1 MSDEI
6 WQWGMMTDQKIKKE
20 PERTFLPNF
29 WPIYQRNAEKWHDQ
43 NWSLNFWIHSLF
55 SLLLLN
61 LFYSSLRIPEKN
73 CFLMIVWSSFEC
85 FSPLDFPPKEEY
97 ISARRVLLYSIL
109 ATSCTMDQ
117 WIITLYCMYKQHKNH
132 FIQKYL
138 KVTRWKQKQRK

>member
-1 MSDEI
+1 MWCSL
-6 WQWGMMTDQKIKKE
+6 WTDCQTKKITK
-20 PERTFLPNF
+20 FLN
-29 WPIYQRNAEKWHDQ
+29 R
-43 NWSLNFWIHSLF
+43 F
-55 SLLLLN
+55 SLLLN

-138 KVTRWKQKQRK
+138 KVTRWKQKERKRSILISDYQAFTKNKLLFVIQPTNSK